1 LLCSACGTENRP
13 GSRFCDNCGTPL
25 ASACPNCGESN
36 RADARFCASCGHSFQ
51 TDAPAAAQQP
61 PQQAPA
67 SAERRLVSVLFCDL
81 VGFTTFAEDRDPE
94 AVRELLTRYFDTATE
109 IVTRHG
115 GTVEKFIGDA
125 VMAVWGTP
133 IAHEDDAERAVR
145 AALEIIDGVKALQPD
160 LQARAGVL
168 TGEAAVTLN
177 AQNQGMVAGDLVNTA
192 ARLQGVAEPGTVLV
206 GEATRRAAERSIV
219 FEPLGDHSLKGK
231 TTPVPAWRALR
242 VVAQRGGQGRTDTLE
257 PPFVGR
263 DEELRQLKEV
273 LHTVGRER
281 RPRLVSITGAGGI
294 GKSRLVWELEKYV
307 DGVAENIWWHRGRS
321 PSYGEGITFWALGE
335 MVRRRAQLSEEDDEA
350 ATRDGIA
357 RMLTEYLADASERER
372 IGPALLSLLGV
383 EEAPP
388 GGRDVLFPA
397 WRLFFERVAERG
409 TTVLVF
415 EDLQW
420 ADTGLLDFIDHLLE
434 WSRGLP
440 IMVVTLARPELFDK
454 RPDWGAGRRQ
464 LTALALEPL
473 TDEAVRELLNGL
485 VPGLPADALAA
496 IVGRAEGMPLYAV
509 ETVRGLLS
517 DGRIERQGDVYVP
530 VGDLSDMRVPDS
542 LRSLIASRLDALPA
556 GDRSLVQDAAVL
568 GQVFS
573 ADAIEAITGLDHGDA
588 EQRLQALVRR
598 ELLDLERDPAS
609 PEHGQYKF
617 VQSLIR
623 EVAYGTLARRDR
635 RARHLAVARHYES
648 IGDDEMAGALASHY
662 LAAHEASDAGEEADA
677 VATQAR
683 LALGAAADRAAA
695 LGSPDQAI
703 AYLEQA
709 LTITTDPA
717 DRAPLL
723 DRAARSA
730 AVASRDAV
738 RFATEAIDAYRGIG
752 DRVAA
757 AAATAR
763 LGKVLLDES
772 EIRQATEVLEAA
784 VPEAEGVGDEPVL
797 AATLAFL
804 ARAHMRGAR
813 PARAVEAADRSLA
826 IAERLNLEPIIAE
839 ALVNKGSA
847 INLIGRRREAAALE
861 EAALTLAR
869 RTGDRGLEIRIRN
882 NLASAISVD
891 DPIRATHMFKEA
903 RELAADL
910 GDRGMY
916 NWLSGLI
923 ALNTLSMGGDVDAE
937 IAILRDAFD
946 AATLRPDRIRLRM
959 IRGVLEAQRGVAIP
973 ELRAEVEELVGDSTD
988 PEQVFSRH
996 MARAMV
1002 ALMTGNGSESYDEAM
1017 AAFELRPQNP
1027 EVPLG
1032 NAIRS
1037 AVLLRDAERAATVA
1051 AHIAA
1056 LGQSGDLDRSFQ
1068 LGAQAVVAALTGQI
1082 GEALAAFRD
1091 AHAIE
1096 TRLGQRLEA
1105 AVIAVHAMEL
1115 LPGEPEP
1122 RAWAGEARPFLV
1134 EFGLQPWLERLDAA
1148 LAVAGPSVPAASP
1161 APAATVIAPRE

>member
-1 LLCSACGTENRP
+1 
-13 GSRFCDNCGTPL
+13 
-25 ASACPNCGESN
+25 
-36 RADARFCASCGHSFQ
+36 
-51 TDAPAAAQQP
+51 
-61 PQQAPA
+61 
-67 SAERRLVSVLFCDL
+67 
-81 VGFTTFAEDRDPE
+81 
-94 AVRELLTRYFDTATE
+94 
-109 IVTRHG
+109 
-115 GTVEKFIGDA
+115 
-125 VMAVWGTP
+125 
-133 IAHEDDAERAVR
+133 
-145 AALEIIDGVKALQPD
+145 
-160 LQARAGVL
+160 
-168 TGEAAVTLN
+168 
-177 AQNQGMVAGDLVNTA
+177 
-192 ARLQGVAEPGTVLV
+192 
-206 GEATRRAAERSIV
+206 
-219 FEPLGDHSLKGK
+219 
-231 TTPVPAWRALR
+231 
-242 VVAQRGGQGRTDTLE
+242 
-257 PPFVGR
+257 
-263 DEELRQLKEV
+263 
-273 LHTVGRER
+273 
-281 RPRLVSITGAGGI
+281 
-294 GKSRLVWELEKYV
+294 
-307 DGVAENIWWHRGRS
+307 
-321 PSYGEGITFWALGE
+321 
-335 MVRRRAQLSEEDDEA
+335 
-350 ATRDGIA
+350 
-357 RMLTEYLADASERER
+357 
-372 IGPALLSLLGV
+372 ALLSLLGV

-464 LTALALEPL
+464 LTALSLEPL
-473 TDEAVRELLNGL
+473 TDGAVRELLNGL

-530 VGDLSDMRVPDS
+530 IGDLSSMRVPDS
-542 LRSLIASRLDALPA
+542 LRSLIASRLDALPP

-573 ADAIEAITGLDHGDA
+573 ADAIEAITGLEHGEA

-598 ELLDLERDPAS
+598 ELLDLERDPTS

-683 LALGAAADRAAA
+683 LALGAAADRAAS

-709 LTITTDPA
+709 LAVTSDPA

-772 EIRQATEVLEAA
+772 EIQQATEVLEAA
-784 VPEAEGVGDEPVL
+784 VPEAEAVGDEPVL
-797 AATLAFL
+797 AATLAYL

-813 PARAVEAADRSLA
+813 QARAVEAADRALA

-847 INLIGRRREAAALE
+847 INLMGRRREAAALE

-882 NLASAISVD
+882 NLASAIIVD
-891 DPIRATHMFKEA
+891 DPIGATRMYQEA

-923 ALNTLSMGGDVDAE
+923 ALNTFTMGGDVDAE
-937 IAILRDAFD
+937 IAILRDALD

-973 ELRAEVEELVGDSTD
+973 ELRTEVEELVGDSTD
-988 PEQVFSRH
+988 PEQLFSRH
-996 MARAMV
+996 MARAFT
-1002 ALMTGNGSESYDEAM
+1002 ALMIGNGRESYDEAM
-1017 AAFELRPQNP
+1017 AAFELTPQNP

-1051 AHIAA
+1051 GHITA
-1056 LGQSGDLDRSFQ
+1056 LGQSGDLDRSSQ
-1068 LGAQAVVAALTGQI
+1068 LGAQAVVAALTGR
-1082 GEALAAFRD
+1082 GADALAAFRD
-1091 AHAIE
+1091 AYAIE

-1105 AVIAVHAMEL
+1105 AVIAVHAVEL

-1122 RAWAGEARPFLV
+1122 RAWAEEARPFLV
-1134 EFGLQPWLERLDAA
+1134 EFGLRPWLERLDAA
-1148 LAVAGPSVPAASP
+1148 LAVAAPSAPEASAAPAP
-1161 APAATVIAPRE
+1161 APAAPVVAPRD